1 MIKVLHIN
9 QSDLGGGA
17 AIAGYR
23 LHQGLLQQGI
33 DSKLL
38 VGIPQTTDPRVARV
52 PRRNYPLTG
61 LLKNITDGLGLNY
74 VSHLATWKI
83 PSHKFY
89 QEADILNLHNLH
101 SGYFNY
107 LFLPYLTR
115 NKPAIYTLH
124 DMWTFTGHCAY
135 SFDCHRWQSGC
146 GQCPYPETYPAIKR
160 DNTRLEWRLK
170 NWTYEHSHLTIV
182 TPSQWLMKQAK
193 LSMLSQFPI
202 HWIPHGIDIN
212 LYIPLDKQECKRCLQ
227 ISSYRYILLAS
238 SLNLQDRRKGTDLL
252 IKAMNLLPDCLQSEI
267 ILLVMGD
274 GGEVLKKEI
283 QVDVISFGY
292 VGIDQLKVMIF
303 AVADLFIFPTRADNL
318 PLVLQEAM
326 ACGTPTVAFNVG
338 GVPDL
343 VRPGIT
349 GLLAEPENPQDLAH
363 KIEQLLI
370 DGETR
375 QKMSQ
380 NCREIAVKEYD
391 LTLQAQRYIQLYQQ
405 ALANFSQ

>member
-1 MIKVLHIN
+1 MKVLHIN

-17 AIAGYR
+17 GIASYR
-23 LHQGLLQQGI
+23 LHQGLLSQGI

-38 VGIPQTTDPRVARV
+38 VGIPQTDDPRVARV

-61 LLKNITDGLGLNY
+61 LLKNITDELGLNY

-107 LFLPYLTR
+107 LFLPYLTQ
-115 NKPAIYTLH
+115 NKPAIYILH
-124 DMWTFTGHCAY
+124 DMWAFTGHCAN
-135 SFDCHRWQSGC
+135 SFDCNRWQKGC
-146 GQCPYPETYPAIKR
+146 GQCPYPDSYPAIKR
-160 DNTRLEWRLK
+160 DNTELEWKLK
-170 NWTYEHSHLTIV
+170 KWIYEQLKLIIV
-182 TPSQWLMKQAK
+182 TPSQWLMNQVK
-193 LSMLSQFPI
+193 LSILNRFVI
-202 HWIPHGIDIN
+202 HWIPHGIDIK
-212 LYIPLDKQECKRCLQ
+212 LYIPLDKQECRRCLQ
-227 ISSYRYILLAS
+227 IEQYRYILMTSA
-238 SLNLQDRRKGTDLL
+238 LNLKDPIKGMDLL
-252 IKAMNLLPDCLQSEI
+252 IKALNTLPKSMQKEI
-267 ILLVMGD
+267 ILLTMGD
-274 GGEVLKKEI
+274 GDKPLKSQLDCDVL
-283 QVDVISFGY
+283 SLGY
-292 VGIDQLKVMIF
+292 INLDQLKVMIF
-303 AVADLFIFPTRADNL
+303 SAADLFIFPTRGDIFG
-318 PLVLQEAM
+318 LVAQEAM
-326 ACGTPTVAFNVG
+326 ACGTPTVAFDVC

-391 LTLQAQRYIQLYQQ
+391 LTLQAQRYVQLYQQ
-405 ALANFSQ
+405 ALANFTQ